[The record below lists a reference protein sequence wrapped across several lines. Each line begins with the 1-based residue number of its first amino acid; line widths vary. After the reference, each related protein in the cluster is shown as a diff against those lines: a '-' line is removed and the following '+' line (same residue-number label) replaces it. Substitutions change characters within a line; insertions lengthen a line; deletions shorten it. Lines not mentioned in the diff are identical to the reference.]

1 MARITWEFVPAR
13 SSEDIPFTTESISPE
28 AWRSTSYVDEFKG
41 IHVEP
46 VQITRPNDG
55 WLDVYWQDGPQF
67 SGWGAV
73 VAKFPDGTPAIVEG
87 QSGKGFVIFTGV
99 HLEAPQSWRGSMIFR
114 TPVAVDLAYAG
125 TVFPAALNGTALPH
139 F

>member
-1 MARITWEFVPAR
+1 MYWE
-13 SSEDIPFTTESISPE
+13 
-28 AWRSTSYVDEFKG
+28 
-41 IHVEP
+41 
-46 VQITRPNDG
+46 
-55 WLDVYWQDGPQF
+55 DGPEL

-87 QSGKGFVIFTGV
+87 QSGKGFVVFTGV
-99 HLEAPQSWRGSMIFR
+99 HLETPESWRGSMPFR

-125 TVFPAALNGTALPH
+125 TVFQSALNGAPLAH